1 MSFKQQRVLLTG
13 ATGFVG
19 SAVQQRIVTDEQ
31 YGLTIAVRRS
41 VPAENTVRVV
51 QVPELTAQT
60 DWRDAL
66 QGVDVVI
73 HCAARAHVL
82 VEDVADPLVEFRKTN
97 VDGTLAL
104 AQQALAAGVQR
115 FVFISSIGVNG
126 ASTQGQAFTEK
137 SVPAP
142 HAPYAVSK
150 HEAEIALQEL
160 CADSAMELVII
171 RPPLVYAGHAP
182 GNFARLLKLVNF
194 GLPLPFS
201 LVKNQRSM
209 VALENLVD
217 FILCCAVHPAAANQT
232 FLIADKQPVSTPQM
246 LRYLSAGMGKH
257 LLLLPVPV
265 SLMRVAAKLVG
276 RKVLFDQLC
285 GSLEV
290 DASKARQL
298 LGWTPPVTVAEAMRK
313 TAAAYLAE
321 S

>member
-1 MSFKQQRVLLTG
+1 MGVKQKRVLLTG

-19 SAVQQRIVTDEQ
+19 SAVQQRIVADAQ
-31 YGLTIAVRRS
+31 YDLTVAARRAVF
-41 VPAENTVRVV
+41 AHDAVRVV
-51 QVPELTAQT
+51 QVADLTAQT
-60 DWRDAL
+60 DWSAAL
-66 QGVDVVI
+66 QDVDVVI

-82 VEDVADPLVEFRKTN
+82 IEDAVDPLIEFRKIN
-97 VDGTLAL
+97 VDAALAL
-104 AQQALAAGVQR
+104 AQQALVAGVKR

-126 ASTQGQAFTEK
+126 ASTEKAPFTE
-137 SVPAP
+137 SSAPAP

-150 HEAEIALQEL
+150 LEAELALQKL
-160 CADSAMELVII
+160 CADSVMELVII

-182 GNFARLLKLVNF
+182 GNFARLLKLVSF
-194 GLPLPFS
+194 GLPLPFL

-217 FILCCAVHPAAANQT
+217 FILCCAVHPTAANQT
-232 FLIADKQPVSTPQM
+232 FLIADHQPVSTPQM
-246 LRYLSAGMGKH
+246 LRYLSSGMGKR
-257 LLLLPVPV
+257 LLLLPVPL
-265 SLMRVAAKLVG
+265 SLMRVVAILAG
-276 RKVLFDQLC
+276 RKALFNQLC

-298 LGWTPPVTVAEAMRK
+298 LGWTPPVTVEDAMRK

>member
-1 MSFKQQRVLLTG
+1 MAVKQKRVLLTG

-19 SAVQQRIVTDEQ
+19 RAVQQRIVADGQ
-31 YGLTIAVRRS
+31 YDLTIAVRRA
-41 VPAENTVRVV
+41 VPVANVVRVV

-60 DWRDAL
+60 DWSAAL
-66 QGVDVVI
+66 QGVDVVV

-82 VEDVADPLVEFRKTN
+82 NENVVDPLIEFRKVN
-97 VDGTLAL
+97 VDAALAL
-104 AQQALAAGVQR
+104 AQQALIAGVKR

-126 ASTQGQAFTEK
+126 ASTEGVPFTER

-150 HEAEIALQEL
+150 LEAELALQNL

-171 RPPLVYAGHAP
+171 RPPLVYAEHAP
-182 GNFARLLKLVNF
+182 GNFARLLKLVSF

-217 FILCCAVHPAAANQT
+217 FILCCVMHPAAANQT
-232 FLIADKQPVSTPQM
+232 FVIADHQPVSTPQM
-246 LRYLSAGMGKH
+246 LRYLSAGMGKR
-257 LLLLPVPV
+257 LLLLPVPL
-265 SLMRVAAKLVG
+265 SLMRVAATLAG
-276 RKVLFDQLC
+276 RKALFNQLC

-290 DASKARQL
+290 DASKAQQL
-298 LGWTPPVTVAEAMRK
+298 LNWTPPVTVEDAMRK